1 MISFSSAAEWVKKTE
16 PLAYRLGIR
25 PGEFAAMQPGEF
37 WLALEAEAK
46 RQKEQDRRAA
56 YFLSYLMAPYMKE
69 GARIDIG
76 DIVAPL
82 WGEEKERKKEKE
94 AQAREQRRR
103 DRAVLEKEFAWA
115 LRRK

>member
-1 MISFSSAAEWVKKTE
+1 M
-16 PLAYRLGIR
+16 AYGIGIHPR
-25 PGEFAAMQPGEF
+25 ELEAMQPGEF
-37 WLALEAEAK
+37 WLMLEAAVR

-69 GARIDIG
+69 GTKIDIE

-82 WGEEKERKKEKE
+82 WGEAEERKKQKE
-94 AQAREQRRR
+94 VEARAKRIE
-103 DRAVLEKEFAWA
+103 DRAVLEQEFAWA